1 MLIFHLQEKF
11 FGCPIEFDSVL
22 CWPAT
27 APNSSSI
34 LPCFTEFLGINYD
47 GSRKYILHHFY
58 PTMNILSL
66 YLIFAKVHSTDIC
79 DDDEMVMAK
88 AICLSQFK
96 HIESNINSK

>member
-1 MLIFHLQEKF
+1 MLFFHLQAKF

-47 GSRKYILHHFY
+47 GSRKYY
-58 PTMNILSL
+58 TTL
-66 YLIFAKVHSTDIC
+66 YLSNN
-79 DDDEMVMAK
+79 EYS
-88 AICLSQFK
+88 LSVSYLQKF
-96 HIESNINSK
+96 IQPMYAMMMMN